1 MNCYRRF
8 SSQRLVAALVVEL
21 PQERIVATL
30 LGKQILLWRHCFL
43 QSAMH
48 SLMTSVLG
56 RLAWLDSLRFDA
68 QLDPPF
74 RQLAEATQ
82 SQRGERCSVVGAD
95 YLRQSKLPK
104 DPLKPRLHLRQRR
117 SCERAT

>member
-1 MNCYRRF
+1 MNCYRWF
-8 SSQRLVAALVVEL
+8 SSQRLVAALVVKL

-30 LGKQILLWRHCFL
+30 LCKQILLWRHCFL

-48 SLMTSVLG
+48 SLMTSVLC
-56 RLAWLDSLRFDA
+56 RLAWLDSLWFDA

-82 SQRGERCSVVGAD
+82 SQRRERCSVVGAD
-95 YLRQSKLPK
+95 
-104 DPLKPRLHLRQRR
+104 HLRQPNSRKTH
-117 SCERAT
+117 SNHGCTCPNV